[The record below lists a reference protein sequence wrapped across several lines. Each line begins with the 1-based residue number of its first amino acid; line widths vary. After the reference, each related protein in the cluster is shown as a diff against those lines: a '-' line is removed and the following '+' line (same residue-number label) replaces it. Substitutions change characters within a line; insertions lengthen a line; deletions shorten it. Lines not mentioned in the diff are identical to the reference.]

1 LDNKLTLKI
10 EQMKNLSRKLSYTL
24 YILLATVFLIG
35 CTYEKDGKIVK
46 DTDGKIY
53 RLEGN
58 GRTSEAYHLIEIDTT
73 NYEAKFK

>member
-1 LDNKLTLKI
+1 MKRFKILK
-10 EQMKNLSRKLSYTL
+10 SYIL
-24 YILLATVFLIG
+24 YALLATVFIVG

-46 DTDGKIY
+46 DTDGTIY

>member
-1 LDNKLTLKI
+1 
-10 EQMKNLSRKLSYTL
+10 MKNLSRKLSYTL

-58 GRTSEAYHLIEIDTT
+58 GRTIEAYHLIEIDTT